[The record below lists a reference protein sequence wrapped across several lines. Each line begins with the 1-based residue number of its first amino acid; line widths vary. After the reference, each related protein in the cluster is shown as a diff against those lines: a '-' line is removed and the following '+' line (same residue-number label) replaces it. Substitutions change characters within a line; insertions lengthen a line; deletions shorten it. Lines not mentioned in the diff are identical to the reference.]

1 VSRVVEITG
10 AQSGEERGRRLAN
23 QLLNATM
30 TYGRLI
36 LRRYGELGPYGF
48 SVDREGQIA
57 RETLEIPRLP
67 TDPSRLWKLLEGHI
81 VDRARRGLIQAT
93 AMAANVNLD
102 QPSAEGYRDA
112 FFVDIEEAHGYAVR
126 VTIPYRIYG
135 GQLHNLLPRRIA
147 LGKMVVEDAVG
158 HIFTGSSSRGLS

>member
-1 VSRVVEITG
+1 VSRVLSITS
-10 AQSGEERGRRLAN
+10 AQSSEERGRRAAN

-30 TYGRLI
+30 SYGRLI
-36 LRRYGELGPYGF
+36 LRRYGELGPFGF
-48 SVDREGQIA
+48 SMDREGQIA

-67 TDPSRLWKLLEGHI
+67 TDPSRLWKLLKDHMAE
-81 VDRARRGLIQAT
+81 RARRGLIQAL
-93 AMAANVNLD
+93 AMAANVSLD

-112 FFVDIEEAHGYAVR
+112 VFAGIEEAHGYAVR

-147 LGKMVVEDAVG
+147 LGKMLVEDAVCQ
-158 HIFTGSSSRGLS
+158 IFTDPSLNGLS

>member
-1 VSRVVEITG
+1 VSRVVEISS
-10 AQSGEERGRRLAN
+10 AQSSEEHGRRVAN

-30 TYGRLI
+30 SYGRLI

-48 SVDREGQIA
+48 SMDREGQIA

-67 TDPSRLWKLLEGHI
+67 ADPNRLWKLLQEHI
-81 VDRARRGLIQAT
+81 VDRARRRLIQAV
-93 AMAANVNLD
+93 AMAANVTLD
-102 QPSAEGYRDA
+102 EPSAEGYQDA
-112 FFVDIEEAHGYAVR
+112 VFVEIEEAHGYAVH

-147 LGKMVVEDAVG
+147 IGKMLVEDAAG
-158 HIFTGSSSRGLS
+158 HIFAGASSHGLS

>member
-1 VSRVVEITG
+1 MSRVIEITS
-10 AQSGEERGRRLAN
+10 AQNGEERGRHVAN

-30 TYGRLI
+30 SYGRLI

-48 SVDREGQIA
+48 SMDREGQIG

-67 TDPSRLWKLLEGHI
+67 TDPKRLWKLLQEHI
-81 VDRARRGLIQAT
+81 VGRARRGLIQAT
-93 AMAANVNLD
+93 AMAANVTLD

-112 FFVDIEEAHGYAVR
+112 VFVEIEETHGYAVG

-135 GQLHNLLPRRIA
+135 GQLHHLLPRRIA
-147 LGKMVVEDAVG
+147 LGKMVVEDAIC
-158 HIFTGSSSRGLS
+158 HIFTGPSAGGLS

>member
-57 RETLEIPRLP
+57 RETLEIPRLS

-93 AMAANVNLD
+93 AMAANVTLD

-112 FFVDIEEAHGYAVR
+112 VFVDIEEAHGYAVR